1 LKDIIIIGG
10 GLSGLV
16 NAVQLSAA
24 GLDVLLIE
32 KNEYPFHR
40 VCGEYVSNEVKPFL
54 HSIGLD
60 VDSFRP
66 AQIDHLSVT
75 SPSGTR
81 LDAPLKMGAFGI
93 SRYLFDHSLYQLAS
107 AKGCQARLNTQALDI
122 RFDNDHFTVKLSD
135 GTEEKA
141 NIVLGT
147 FGKRSNLDRQLQRT
161 FFYKRSPYIGV
172 KYHIRTEFPKDRIA
186 LHNFKDGYAG
196 VSAIEGDRYC
206 FCYLTTRE
214 NLKTHG
220 SISEMEKKILCKN
233 PHLRELFQHSEFLFE
248 KPEVINEISFEKK
261 NTIENHILFSGDTAG
276 MIAPLCGNGMSMAI
290 HGAKI
295 LSETILKYYNPSF
308 FDRAKAE
315 EEYAQQWNKQF
326 ARRLWVGKKI
336 QDTFG
341 QEWMTEAVVRT
352 LKTLPPLTRWLIKQT
367 HGQVI

>member
-1 LKDIIIIGG
+1 
-10 GLSGLV
+10 
-16 NAVQLSAA
+16 
-24 GLDVLLIE
+24 
-32 KNEYPFHR
+32 
-40 VCGEYVSNEVKPFL
+40 
-54 HSIGLD
+54 
-60 VDSFRP
+60 
-66 AQIDHLSVT
+66 
-75 SPSGTR
+75 
-81 LDAPLKMGAFGI
+81 
-93 SRYLFDHSLYQLAS
+93 
-107 AKGCQARLNTQALDI
+107 
-122 RFDNDHFTVKLSD
+122 
-135 GTEEKA
+135 
-141 NIVLGT
+141 
-147 FGKRSNLDRQLQRT
+147 
-161 FFYKRSPYIGV
+161 
-172 KYHIRTEFPKDRIA
+172 
-186 LHNFKDGYAG
+186 
-196 VSAIEGDRYC
+196 
-206 FCYLTTRE
+206 
-214 NLKTHG
+214 
-220 SISEMEKKILCKN
+220 MEKKILCKN